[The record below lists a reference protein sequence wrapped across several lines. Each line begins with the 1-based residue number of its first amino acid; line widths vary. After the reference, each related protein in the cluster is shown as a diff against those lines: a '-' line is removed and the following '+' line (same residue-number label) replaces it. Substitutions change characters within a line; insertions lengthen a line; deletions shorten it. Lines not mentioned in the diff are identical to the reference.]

1 MTDFQ
6 KTTRRPD
13 ITITSF
19 GRIDITVRVARLL
32 GLQPGDVVSLLPRA
46 GELYL
51 IRKLPAGQVVGRHR
65 GQCAY
70 SSRSKGSLRTWSVAM
85 AQTIFDAGR
94 PAHGDLQILR
104 LPCGDPEQ
112 IDGFT
117 AVPIITQ
124 INITSK

>member
-1 MTDFQ
+1 MTNFQ

-13 ITITSF
+13 ITVTSF

-32 GLQPGDVVSLLPRA
+32 SLAPGDVVSLLPR
-46 GELYL
+46 GSELYL
-51 IRKLPAGQVVGRHR
+51 IRKLPADHVIGRHR

-70 SSRSKGSLRTWSVAM
+70 SSRTKGSLRTWSVAM
-85 AQTIFDAGR
+85 AQTIFDAAR
-94 PAHGDLQILR
+94 QAHGDLQILR

-117 AVPIITQ
+117 AVPIITR

>member
-1 MTDFQ
+1 MTDFL
-6 KTTRRPD
+6 KSTRRPD
-13 ITITSF
+13 ITVTSF

-32 GLQPGDVVSLLPRA
+32 SLAPGDVISLLPR
-46 GELYL
+46 GSELYL
-51 IRKLPAGQVVGRHR
+51 IRKLTAGQAIGRHR

-70 SSRSKGSLRTWSVAM
+70 SSRTKGSLRTWSVAM
-85 AQTIFDAGR
+85 AQTIFDAAR
-94 PAHGDLQILR
+94 QAHGDLQILR
-104 LPCGDPEQ
+104 LPCGEPEQ